1 LDESKCLREEWALK
15 TLPRA
20 VILKRFA
27 TDLRVLLRAIDFGI
41 GARKIALV
49 ARLTTVFPVSPAL
62 HGRQRRGY
70 NKSSHRFSFCEHS
83 CAMEN
88 TPTEKPNVVIVGAGF
103 GGLEAA
109 KKLACE
115 NVRVTVIDRT
125 NYHLFQPLLYQV
137 ATAALS
143 PADIAAPVRAVLSKW
158 KNVEVILA
166 EVQSVDVDAKKI
178 KTTDTEIG
186 YDFLILATGARHSY
200 FGHNEWEKL
209 APGLKSLEDA
219 IELRRRL
226 LMAFEYAEK
235 VTDEGARKAAM
246 TFVIIGGGPTGV
258 EMAGAIAEI
267 ARYTLAKDF
276 RHIDPSEARVI
287 LIEGDPRLLAA
298 FPEDLSASA
307 LKQLVD
313 LGVEVRTGTRATN
326 LTEGGVQAGNE
337 FIPCRVKI
345 WAAGNNASFVGKT
358 LGTPVDQVGRVMV
371 NGDLTIPGHP
381 EVQVIGD
388 LANFSHQ
395 TGQPLPGVSPVAMQ
409 QGRHAARNILA
420 MIEGRRP
427 QHFRYW
433 DKGSMATIGR
443 NKAVADLNLV
453 HLSGLPAWLVW
464 LFVHIIFLVGFRNR
478 LAVLF
483 QWAWAYFTFNKGA
496 RLITRNFQAEQRPPA

>member
-1 LDESKCLREEWALK
+1 MEAASSKI
-15 TLPRA
+15 PRL
-20 VILKRFA
+20 VI
-27 TDLRVLLRAIDFGI
+27 I
-41 GARKIALV
+41 
-49 ARLTTVFPVSPAL
+49 
-62 HGRQRRGY
+62 
-70 NKSSHRFSFCEHS
+70 
-83 CAMEN
+83 
-88 TPTEKPNVVIVGAGF
+88 GAGF

-109 KKLACE
+109 KKLSGQA
-115 NVRVTVIDRT
+115 VQVTVVDRT

-143 PADIAAPVRAVLSKW
+143 PADIAAPVRAILSKCE
-158 KNVEVILA
+158 NMEVILA
-166 EVQSVDVDAKKI
+166 EVQSIDVNARKVKMVDG
-178 KTTDTEIG
+178 ELG
-186 YDFLILATGARHSY
+186 YDYLILATGARHSY
-200 FGHNEWEKL
+200 FGHPEWEKL

-219 IELRRRL
+219 VEIRRRI

-235 VTDEGARKAAM
+235 ISDEAARKAAM

-276 RHIDPSEARVI
+276 RHIDPSQARVV
-287 LIEGDPRLLAA
+287 LVESEPRVLAA
-298 FPEDLSASA
+298 FPEDLQISAMR
-307 LKQLVD
+307 QLVD
-313 LGVEVRTGTRATN
+313 LGVEVRTSIYATN
-326 LTEGGVQAGNE
+326 LSEQGLQVGDE

-345 WAAGNNASFVGKT
+345 WAAGNNASVVGHS
-358 LGTPVDQVGRVMV
+358 LGAAIDRVGRVIV
-371 NGDLTIPGHP
+371 NKDLTIPDHP

-420 MIEGRRP
+420 MIDGRKP
-427 QHFRYW
+427 QRFWYF

-443 NKAVADLNLV
+443 NKAVADLKLL
-453 HLSGLPAWLVW
+453 HLSGIPAWLAW

-483 QWAWAYFTFNKGA
+483 QWAWAYFSFNKGA
-496 RLITRNFQAEQRPPA
+496 RLITRNFQSEQRPPA